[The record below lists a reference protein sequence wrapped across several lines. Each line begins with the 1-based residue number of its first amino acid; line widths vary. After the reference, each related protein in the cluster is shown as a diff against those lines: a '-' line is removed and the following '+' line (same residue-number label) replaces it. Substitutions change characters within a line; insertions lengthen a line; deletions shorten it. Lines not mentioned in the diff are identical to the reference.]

1 MFLFSSSDLTVS
13 KIIKSIGKNLCPFQ
27 EKFRNVAVFEV
38 LHIYF
43 ERQCKM
49 FCIIKYNCSKIS
61 LVSENTNTMLYIRNT
76 LNSNMKFLS

>member
-1 MFLFSSSDLTVS
+1 MFLFSSSDLAVS

-27 EKFRNVAVFEV
+27 DKFQNVAAFEV

-49 FCIIKYNCSKIS
+49 LMFCIIKYNCSKI
-61 LVSENTNTMLYIRNT
+61 
-76 LNSNMKFLS
+76 